1 MKEKTFVVPHDFT
14 EVADVALNHAIATA
28 KSISAEVI
36 LLHVVART
44 KDIETAQNQLNTII
58 KKQQTAIRLIPHV
71 RVGNIFEDIG
81 EFAAEN
87 SAELIFMGT
96 HGIQGWQHVTG
107 SNALKVVTNSN
118 VPFIIVQGK
127 TLSGKGYDNIVVPLD
142 LNKETKQ
149 KLAIVADLATYFQS
163 KVHLITPEETSPL
176 LKKQIEANISFANKF
191 FQERNI
197 QVSTKIAPGHN
208 FDREI
213 VKHASTIGA
222 DLIAFMNMNKN
233 NLFGVATAN
242 SETYLLNNSA
252 NIPVLIV
259 NPIEG
264 LFN

>member
-14 EVADVALNHAIATA
+14 EVADVALDHAIATA
-28 KSISAEVI
+28 KSISAEII
-36 LLHVVART
+36 LLHVVARS
-44 KDIETAQNQLNTII
+44 KDIESATARLKSIIEKKNTSV
-58 KKQQTAIRLIPHV
+58 QLIPNV

-107 SNALKVVTNSN
+107 SNALKVVTSSN
-118 VPFIIVQGK
+118 VPFIIVQQK
-127 TLSGKGYDNIVVPLD
+127 SSSATAYNNIVVPLD

-149 KLAIVADLATYFQS
+149 KLAIVADLATYFKSQ
-163 KVHLITPEETSPL
+163 VHLITPEESNPL
-176 LKKQIEANISFANKF
+176 LKKQIEANISFANNF

-197 QVSTKIAPGHN
+197 HVTTKIAPAQN
-208 FDREI
+208 FEREI

-222 DLIAFMNMNKN
+222 DLIAFMNMHKN
-233 NLFGVATAN
+233 NLLGVATAN
-242 SETYLLNNSA
+242 SETYLLNNTA
-252 NIPVLIV
+252 NIPVLVV